1 MQPIDR
7 FTLKRLP
14 TSSDDDPVRSRLME
28 GGVERAVV
36 EGAWLEGQFALGD
49 GRFLLLTTNA
59 IPFEETVNLVLLN
72 EPFALLDRYHIAQP

>member
-36 EGAWLEGQFALGD
+36 EGA
-49 GRFLLLTTNA
+49 
-59 IPFEETVNLVLLN
+59 
-72 EPFALLDRYHIAQP
+72 